1 MSSTLSVFGRTSASH
16 SYNRALAAW
25 ERSGEIAKMA
35 MACNIRHDHRVSP
48 ERERHFDSFCRKPR
62 TAVELEQAIS
72 TYFKEKVRT
81 RHYPDFVYNEING
94 CNLISGYSKVGQRL
108 AKDPRHDLAPE
119 LNKDRMLL
127 RIIDLNGL
135 VVPYRTLLHKRQR
148 IRWWSEAVKSYSK
161 IPRNLKL
168 PDEQAWVDKWLKEML
183 DHDDEKSRSRFVAVV
198 LSLLRTV
205 RKASSFQPT
214 WATTLD
220 AFAPHARTA
229 DGKPNPD
236 RWIQM
241 MGLGKNTPGHWFIA
255 LAYTV
260 AEAGTLARPTQL
272 DGGWY
277 EYHFP
282 SPDETPREDGGLA
295 MDLRITPAPTVLLPE
310 YIHKEIDHTHKHW
323 RDAGCLLGHTSLW
336 RCSDLAETRRAHQR
350 LLSSAYQTATYT
362 TCPNRDVCKIC

>member
-1 MSSTLSVFGRTSASH
+1 
-16 SYNRALAAW
+16 
-25 ERSGEIAKMA
+25 MA
-35 MACNIRHDHRVSP
+35 MACNIRHDHRVSR
-48 ERERHFDSFCRKPR
+48 EREKHFDSFCRQPR

-81 RHYPDFVYNEING
+81 RHYPDFVYNEINA
-94 CNLISGYSKVGQRL
+94 CNLISGHSRLAHQL
-108 AKDPRHDLAPE
+108 AKDPWHDLSPL

-127 RIIDLNGL
+127 RVIDLNGL
-135 VVPYRTLLHKRQR
+135 VVPYRSLLHTRQR
-148 IRWWSEAVKSYSK
+148 KRWWVETVKSYHK

-168 PDEQAWVDKWLKEML
+168 QEEQAWVDRWLKEML
-183 DHDDEKSRSRFVAVV
+183 DHDDEKFRSRFVAVV

-205 RKASSFQPT
+205 RKGSSFQPT

-220 AFAPHARTA
+220 AFEPHARAA
-229 DGKPNPD
+229 DGRANPD
-236 RWIQM
+236 RWVQI

-282 SPDETPREDGGLA
+282 SPDGTPREVGGLA
-295 MDLRITPAPTVLLPE
+295 MDLRITPLPTVLLPE

-323 RDAGCLLGHTSLW
+323 RDAGSLLGYTSVW
-336 RCSDLAETRRAHQR
+336 RSSDLAATRRVHQR
-350 LLSSAYQTATYT
+350 LLSSAYKTVTYV
-362 TCPNRDVCKIC
+362 TCPNRDMCKIC